1 MAAAASKRFLE
12 TIFEF
17 GGKINASLK
26 NALKVVDDSVKQS
39 KKEFELFQ
47 KAADKF
53 SSVGNK
59 LTIGVTAPVV
69 AAGVASV
76 KSAMDFEAGTAKV
89 NTMLKLQGEELQKV
103 KDEALAFSNEYK
115 ISNDK
120 VTEAMYQ
127 GLSAGIQQEDLMSTL
142 GVAAKAAKGGF
153 TDLATAIDG
162 ITNVVN
168 SYGLSMDSAESIA
181 NQMLITQNLGKTT
194 FGELASSMSKVTPI
208 AKQANISTEELFS
221 SMAVLTANGIN
232 TSEAVTG
239 LKAALSNIIK
249 PTTEATKIAKE
260 LGFTFDVATV
270 QDKGL
275 IGTIEYLTDNLAN
288 LSPEYAKVREEQLK
302 VQEQMWALEQ
312 AGKANSQE
320 YKQLEST
327 FMSYSEQIK
336 VMSESEQSAIAEF
349 AKMFGSVEALNSIMV
364 LGSGSGLHLFNRSMQ
379 EMRNNTTALDDAFNI
394 MNDTTENT
402 LEGTL
407 IKLQNTAVKLGQTA
421 LPIVNKALEGFN
433 NILDKFNNLS
443 PETQSLIVKIAGAA
457 ALAGPAISLM
467 GKSIDGLGKLKTGV
481 SVIKA
486 LGENIGKTKE
496 SAKKAEKG
504 VEVLKEVMDKTGKSG
519 GKLKGIFASLGTV
532 GIPVIA
538 GIGAL
543 AATMKVANYITEK
556 NVKSLDILGD
566 TLGKDAEKVRD
577 FSNKVDSLKVKLGA
591 LDATDVNLSAEAK
604 ATFLGEVELIVADV
618 QNQIDQQLQEK
629 LKKAEGL
636 GATEEEKQ
644 RLVQGAE
651 TQKAEIQAIQDG
663 IKALLDKGETQGVDS
678 EQFNQLLNALEKS
691 YMQASNINTE
701 QIAAYQTAKAAGENV
716 RAEDLQKVVQEINNI
731 AETEKQ
737 SAAERMQEIR
747 DTAQLQMEMG
757 RITQEEMTNQITLAQ
772 QNLEANLQGI
782 EAARGQALIGMFEEF
797 GGLMDYINIET
808 GEMKSGFIQA
818 MHSLNLA
825 QNTQKNELYTQY
837 ADLNQ
842 ITDENMIRYV
852 ESNRQFAE
860 MTNQTNTQLTTTG
873 TEINLLGTNAQT
885 ATSFIGQFGG
895 AIDSTANQIANA
907 TSRINSLTIQVPTA
921 GGGQAPNLP
930 KFAKGGIATSPS
942 IFGEAGAEMAIP
954 LQPNNPRSHMLLNK
968 TASILG
974 ANNGGGN
981 VVLNFS
987 PIINGVSDTNGLQG
1001 VLNMV
1006 SEQVI
1011 NELKKV
1017 ERERGRLSY

>member
-1 MAAAASKRFLE
+1 MATAVSRRFLE

-17 GGKINASLK
+17 GGKVNASLK
-26 NALKVVDDSVKQS
+26 NAFAVIDDNVKKSQ
-39 KKEFELFQ
+39 KDFEHFQ
-47 KAADKF
+47 RVADKF
-53 SSVGNK
+53 SSIGNK

-76 KSAMDFEAGTAKV
+76 KSAMDFESGTAKV

-115 ISNDK
+115 IANDT

-127 GLSAGIQQEDLMSTL
+127 GLSAGIQQEDLMDTL
-142 GVAAKAAKGGF
+142 AVAAKAAKGGF

-162 ITNVVN
+162 ITNVIN
-168 SYGLSMDSAESIA
+168 SYGLSMDNADEIA

-194 FGELASSMSKVTPI
+194 FGELATSMSKVTPI
-208 AKQANISTEELFS
+208 AKQANISTQELFS

-239 LKAALSNIIK
+239 LKATLSNIIK
-249 PTTEATKIAKE
+249 PTAEATKIAQSM
-260 LGFTFDVATV
+260 GFTFDVATL
-270 QDKGL
+270 QSKGL
-275 IGTIEYLTDNLAN
+275 IGTIQYLADNLAN
-288 LSPEYAKVREEQLK
+288 VSPEYKKLRDEQSA
-302 VQEQMWALEQ
+302 VQNQMTLLEQ
-312 AGKANSQE
+312 AGKTNTAE
-320 YKQLEST
+320 YKQLQGT
-327 FMSYSEQIK
+327 LNGYNEQMK
-336 VMSESEQSAIAEF
+336 LLSQNEESAIGQF
-349 AKMFGSVEALNSIMV
+349 AKMFGSVEALNSVMV
-364 LGSGSGLHLFNRSMQ
+364 LGSEQGLNLFNKSMN
-379 EMRNNTTALDDAFNI
+379 EMTNNTTALDDAFNI
-394 MNDTTENT
+394 MNDTTSNT
-402 LEGTL
+402 LQGSL
-407 IKLQNTAVKLGQTA
+407 IKLQNTVAKLGEKA
-421 LPIVNKALEGFN
+421 LPIFNEALEGFN

-443 PETQSLIVKIAGAA
+443 PETQSLIIKIAGAA
-457 ALAGPAISLM
+457 ALAGPSLILM
-467 GKSIDGLGKLKTGV
+467 GKGISGFGKLKSSISVLKGLSKTTTVATKGV
-481 SVIKA
+481 SG
-486 LGENIGKTKE
+486 LGG
-496 SAKKAEKG
+496 A
-504 VEVLKEVMDKTGKSG
+504 
-519 GKLKGIFASLGTV
+519 FASLGTV
-532 GIPVIA
+532 GLPVIA
-538 GIGAL
+538 GVAAL
-543 AATMKVANYITEK
+543 GATMKVANTITEK

-577 FSNKVDSLKVKLGA
+577 FSTKVDALKVKLGA
-591 LDATDVNLSAEAK
+591 LDATDVNLSAQAK

-629 LKKAEGL
+629 LKKAESL

-644 RLVQGAE
+644 KLTQGAE
-651 TQKAEIQAIQDG
+651 AQKAEIQAIQDG
-663 IKALLDKGETQGVDS
+663 IKTLLDKGQTEGVDADK
-678 EQFNQLLNALEKS
+678 FNQLINALEKS

-731 AETEKQ
+731 AETERQ
-737 SAAERMQEIR
+737 SATQRMQEIR
-747 DTAQLQMEMG
+747 ETAQLQMEMG

-782 EAARGQALIGMFEEF
+782 EQARAQALIGMFEEF

-808 GEMKSGFIQA
+808 GEMKSGFVQA

-825 QNTQKNELYTQY
+825 QNTQKNALYTQY

-842 ITDENMIRYV
+842 ITDENMMRYV

-860 MTNQTNTQLTTTG
+860 MTTQTNTQLNSTG

-885 ATSFIGQFGG
+885 ATSSINQFGS
-895 AIDSTANQIANA
+895 AINSTANQVANA
-907 TSRINSLTIQVPTA
+907 ANRINSLTVQVPTSS
-921 GGGQAPNLP
+921 GGQAPNLP

-981 VVLNFS
+981 MVLNFN
-987 PIINGVSDTNGLQG
+987 PVINGVSDANGLQR
-1001 VLNMV
+1001 VLGMV
-1006 SEQVI
+1006 SEQVM
-1011 NELKKV
+1011 NELKKI

>member
-1 MAAAASKRFLE
+1 MAAAASRRFLE

-26 NALKVVDDSVKQS
+26 NALKIVDDSVKQS

-53 SSVGNK
+53 SSIGNK
-59 LTIGVTAPVV
+59 LSIGVTAPVV

-103 KDEALAFSNEYK
+103 KDEALAFSDEYK

-168 SYGLSMDSAESIA
+168 SYGLSMDSAEAIA

-249 PTTEATKIAKE
+249 PASQATKIAEE
-260 LGFTFDVATV
+260 LGFTFDVTTV

-302 VQEQMWALEQ
+302 VQEQMWALES
-312 AGKANSQE
+312 AGKANSEE

-407 IKLQNTAVKLGQTA
+407 IKLQNTAVKVGQNA
-421 LPIVNKALEGFN
+421 LPLVNNALEVAN
-433 NILDKFNNLS
+433 NLLDKFNNLS
-443 PETQSLIVKIAGAA
+443 PETQSLIVKIVAGA
-457 ALAGPAISLM
+457 ALAGPALTLM
-467 GKSIDGLGKLKTGV
+467 GKGISGFGKLKSSISVLKGLSKTTTVATKGV
-481 SVIKA
+481 SG
-486 LGENIGKTKE
+486 LGG
-496 SAKKAEKG
+496 A
-504 VEVLKEVMDKTGKSG
+504 
-519 GKLKGIFASLGTV
+519 FASLGTI
-532 GIPVIA
+532 GLPVIA
-538 GIGAL
+538 GIAVLG
-543 AATMKVANYITEK
+543 ATMKVANTITEK
-556 NVKSLDILGD
+556 NVKSLDILGN

-577 FSNKVDSLKVKLGA
+577 FSTKVDALKVKLGA

-651 TQKAEIQAIQDG
+651 TQKDEIQAIQNG

-747 DTAQLQMEMG
+747 ETAQLQMEMG

-808 GEMKSGFIQA
+808 GEMKSGFVQA

-825 QNTQKNELYTQY
+825 QNTQKNALYTQY

-860 MTNQTNTQLTTTG
+860 ITTQTNTQLNTTG
-873 TEINLLGTNAQT
+873 MEINLLGTNAQT
-885 ATSFIGQFGG
+885 ATSSISQFGG

-907 TSRINSLTIQVPTA
+907 TNRINSLTTQVATT
-921 GGGQAPNLP
+921 GGGQTTNLP

-981 VVLNFS
+981 VVVNFN
-987 PIINGVSDTNGLQG
+987 PVINGISDANGLER
-1001 VLNMV
+1001 VLGMF
-1006 SEQVI
+1006 SEQIV
-1011 NELKKV
+1011 NELNKI
-1017 ERERGRLSY
+1017 EREKARLSY

>member
-1 MAAAASKRFLE
+1 MANAKQKYMEMLFKFA
-12 TIFEF
+12 
-17 GGKINASLK
+17 GKVDASLNNAFKVIDEQTKKSQEQFK
-26 NALKVVDDSVKQS
+26 NFQRVADNFS
-39 KKEFELFQ
+39 K
-47 KAADKF
+47 
-53 SSVGNK
+53 VGNK
-59 LTIGVTAPVV
+59 LTLGVTAPVV

-76 KSAMDFEAGTAKV
+76 KSAMDFESGTAKV

-115 ISNDK
+115 IANST

-127 GLSAGIQQEDLMSTL
+127 GLSAGIKQEDLMNTL

-162 ITNVVN
+162 ITNVIN
-168 SYGLSMDSAESIA
+168 SYGLSMDNADEIA

-239 LKAALSNIIK
+239 LKATLSNIIK
-249 PTTEATKIAKE
+249 PTAEATKIADSM
-260 LGFTFDVATV
+260 GFTFDVATL
-270 QDKGL
+270 QSKGL
-275 IGTIEYLTDNLAN
+275 IGTIQYLADNLAN
-288 LSPEYAKVREEQLK
+288 VSPEYKNLRDAQSE
-302 VQEQMWALEQ
+302 VQKQMATLEQ
-312 AGKANSQE
+312 AGQTNSEE
-320 YKQLEST
+320 YKTLQGTLNGYNEQ
-327 FMSYSEQIK
+327 MKLLSEN
-336 VMSESEQSAIAEF
+336 EESAIGQF
-349 AKMFGSVEALNSIMV
+349 AKMFGSVEALNSVMV
-364 LGSGSGLHLFNRSMQ
+364 LGSEQGLSLFNKSMN
-379 EMRNNTTALDDAFNI
+379 EMKNNTTALDDAFNI

-402 LEGTL
+402 LQGTL
-407 IKLQNTAVKLGQTA
+407 IKFQNTLAKVGQNA
-421 LPIVNKALEGFN
+421 LPLVNQALEGVN
-433 NILDKFNNLS
+433 NLLDNFNNLS
-443 PETQSLIVKIAGAA
+443 PETQGLIVKIGVAA
-457 ALAGPAISLM
+457 ALAGPSLTLVGKGISAF
-467 GKSIDGLGKLKTGV
+467 GKMKSSISVLKGLTGSMSKIKNVGNVASKTTKSVGGLKSAFGLLGAV
-481 SVIKA
+481 NVPLVAGIAA
-486 LGENIGKTKE
+486 LG
-496 SAKKAEKG
+496 
-504 VEVLKEVMDKTGKSG
+504 V
-519 GKLKGIFASLGTV
+519 
-532 GIPVIA
+532 
-538 GIGAL
+538 
-543 AATMKVANYITEK
+543 TMKVANNITEK

-566 TLGKDAEKVRD
+566 TLGDDAEKVRD
-577 FSNKVDSLKVKLGA
+577 FSTKVDALKVKLGA

-651 TQKAEIQAIQDG
+651 TQKAEIQAIQDS

-678 EQFNQLLNALEKS
+678 DKFNQLINALEKS

-808 GEMKSGFIQA
+808 GEMKSGFVQA

-825 QNTQKNELYTQY
+825 QNTQKNALYTQY

-852 ESNRQFAE
+852 ESNRQFMDTTSTA
-860 MTNQTNTQLTTTG
+860 NQQLQSTG
-873 TEINLLGTNAQT
+873 NEINLLGIDAQNAT
-885 ATSFIGQFGG
+885 TSMNQLGG
-895 AIDSTANQIANA
+895 AINNAANNVSNA
-907 TSRINSLTIQVPTA
+907 ISRINSTPAQQNQALTTD
-921 GGGQAPNLP
+921 LP
-930 KFAKGGIATSPS
+930 KFASGGIATSPS

-954 LQPNNPRSHMLLNK
+954 LKPNSPRSHALLNQ

-974 ANNGGGN
+974 AKSNGN
-981 VVLNFS
+981 IVLNYS
-987 PIINGVSDTNGLQG
+987 PVINGVSDSSSLQR
-1001 VLNMV
+1001 VLQTDK
-1006 SEQVI
+1006 EQI
-1011 NELKKV
+1011 MKMLDEAEK
-1017 ERERGRLSY
+1017 ERMRLSYA